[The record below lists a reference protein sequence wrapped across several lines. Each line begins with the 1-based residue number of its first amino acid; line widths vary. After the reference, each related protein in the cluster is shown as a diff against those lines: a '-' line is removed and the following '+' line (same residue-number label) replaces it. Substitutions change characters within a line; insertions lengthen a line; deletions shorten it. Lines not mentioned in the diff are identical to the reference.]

1 MRILI
6 KTPNVPYELPSD
18 NILFIPNDTLYSINV
33 PGTTTIQ
40 SLKYIIQ
47 DKEDVHHSACR
58 LVYNGILL
66 ENHNTLNYYELPEDT
81 VLYLYF
87 RLRFHLLD

>member
-1 MRILI
+1 MRIII

-18 NILFIPNDTLYSINV
+18 NILFIPNETIYSINV
-33 PGTTTIQ
+33 PDTTKIQ

-47 DKEDVHHSACR
+47 DKEGVHHSACR

-66 ENHNTLNYYELPEDT
+66 ENHNTLNNYALQEDA

-87 RLRFHLLD
+87 RLRFQ

>member
-1 MRILI
+1 MRIII

-18 NILFIPNDTLYSINV
+18 NILFIPNETIYSINV

-58 LVYNGILL
+58 LIYNGKLL
-66 ENHNTLNYYELPEDT
+66 ENDNTLDYYELQEG
-81 VLYLYF
+81 VVFYLYF
-87 RLRFHLLD
+87 RLRFQ